1 MQETQVQMH
10 VHLPESPLLKP
21 WGCKLRGP
29 FPRNISQ
36 TPRKSCSGHT
46 QVTCNFKEESL
57 GPGMQEKPKN
67 RSSGWLARVILLDG
81 RSHKGPS
88 GPGLYLQRSFGCC
101 SPRV

>member
-1 MQETQVQMH
+1 MQTEGP
-10 VHLPESPLLKP
+10 LPQEYFSD
-21 WGCKLRGP
+21 
-29 FPRNISQ
+29 
-36 TPRKSCSGHT
+36 PRKSCSGHT

-88 GPGLYLQRSFGCC
+88 GPGLYLSAEIFWLLFTEG
-101 SPRV
+101 VTG